1 MGGGGFRQRRLGN
14 GRQGRGAV
22 LYGRCSNP
30 INHARNRTPPRNATV
45 SNPMSHRAG
54 DVYSVPPHVGRGGW
68 TWYSGSAGWMYRIGI
83 EWILGLRLKGDTLVL
98 DPCIPS
104 HWPRFDAT
112 LHHKG
117 AVYEI
122 AVENPNGLCKGI
134 AELYLDGMPV
144 ASAATGLALPGDRAT
159 HRIRAIMGE
168 AKTLQQPQPAKAVL

>member
-1 MGGGGFRQRRLGN
+1 ML
-14 GRQGRGAV
+14 
-22 LYGRCSNP
+22 NP
-30 INHARNRTPPRNATV
+30 INHARNRTAAQRYRVEPYVAC
-45 SNPMSHRAG
+45 G

-68 TWYSGSAGWMYRIGI
+68 TWYSGSAGWMYRVGI
-83 EWILGLRLKGDTLVL
+83 EWILGLRLKGDTLVI

-144 ASAATGLALPGDRAT
+144 AGAATGLALPGDRAT
-159 HRIRAIMGE
+159 HRIRAVMGE
-168 AKTLQQPQPAKAVL
+168 AKALQQPQPAKAVL